1 MYIHIHVFN
10 VHKYILYYLNYLF
23 NITSEMQNELRM
35 IFDNFNKVHVIKYAN
50 TQSHTPF
57 PQMAHILP
65 HTHSPTLVHM
75 CT

>member
-1 MYIHIHVFN
+1 
-10 VHKYILYYLNYLF
+10 
-23 NITSEMQNELRM
+23 MQNELCM

-65 HTHSPTLVHM
+65 HTHSPTLVHK